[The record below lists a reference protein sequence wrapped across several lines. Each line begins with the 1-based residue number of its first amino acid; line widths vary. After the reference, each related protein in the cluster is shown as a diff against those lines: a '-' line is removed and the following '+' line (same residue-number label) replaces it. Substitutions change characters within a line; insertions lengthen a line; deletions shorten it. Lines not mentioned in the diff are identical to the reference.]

1 MGEAVFVRLA
11 LASDEDAIVD
21 LGRMNAEETKQADV
35 FSERRAREVIDEYL
49 AKANP
54 TIFVADHRREV
65 VGFLI
70 AYTGLYEH
78 RDGFFTSQRVL
89 YVRPDHRGSR
99 AAILL
104 MKELVRWST
113 ELGAAEIVG
122 GNDNGFQS
130 ERTARFLEHFG
141 FEKVG
146 YAMTKRLEA

>member
-1 MGEAVFVRLA
+1 MFVRLA
-11 LASDEDAIVD
+11 LDTDEDAIVA

-35 FSERRAREVIDEYL
+35 FSETRAREVIEEYL
-49 AKANP
+49 VTANP
-54 TIFVADHRREV
+54 TIFVVDHYRKL

-70 AYTGLYEH
+70 AYTGRYEH

-89 YVRPDHRGSR
+89 YVRPEFRGSR

-104 MKELVRWST
+104 MKELVRWSA
-113 ELGAAEIVG
+113 EIGAAEIVG

-130 ERTARFLEHFG
+130 ERTAGFLAHFG